1 LIDEYDVEASHGAA
15 IGQMDELQ
23 LYYLMSRGMSESEA
37 KSLIINGYTLPF
49 ISLIA
54 NEKIE
59 KILKRQVSRV
69 IRRNS

>member
-1 LIDEYDVEASHGAA
+1 
-15 IGQMDELQ
+15 MT
-23 LYYLMSRGMSESEA
+23 ESEA

-49 ISLIA
+49 ISLIG